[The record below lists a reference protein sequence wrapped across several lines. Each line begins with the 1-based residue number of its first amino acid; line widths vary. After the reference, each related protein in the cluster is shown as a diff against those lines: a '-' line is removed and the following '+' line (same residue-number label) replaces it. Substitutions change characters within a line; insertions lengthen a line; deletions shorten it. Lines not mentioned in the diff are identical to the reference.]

1 MAVQVLKL
9 GLAGSES
16 TLPTESRINEQGQAT
31 FKYVEGESADGSL
44 KVDIIGVKDNFTV
57 SWGVMSES
65 DWNDLNAIFLLQ
77 ITNDSFLSYIYTDAS
92 GSETTKE
99 VLMQP
104 PTKGAL
110 IQRDVYYN
118 NAVTI
123 TMQEA

>member
-65 DWNDLNAIFLLQ
+65 DWNALNAIFLLQ
-77 ITNDSFLSYIYTDAS
+77 ISNSKYLSYIYTDAA

-104 PTKGAL
+104 PTKGSL